1 MAQVPEKV
9 VSEALQLP
17 DAQRIKLACRLLESI
32 EPEVLPEVAEAW
44 EKEIQRRIK
53 KINSGKASGRPFE
66 EVARE
71 ADEKYGP

>member
-1 MAQVPEKV
+1 MTQVLEKV

-44 EKEIQRRIK
+44 EKEIQQRLK
-53 KINSGKASGRPFE
+53 KIDSGKASGRSFE

-71 ADEKYGP
+71 VEEKYGP